1 MKFINIA
8 YKGIKETFRDRRGA
22 AFLMTFPI
30 LFVVLFAFAFGNGFT
45 PFFTR
50 GSNPHEIAVIN
61 HDKGET
67 VFLDNVVQQRNFG
80 DSFSRLLGNATYE
93 NSSTNLFH
101 LNNVSEDKANEM
113 LKSRSIDA
121 LIIIPE
127 NFSEAF
133 ASMINNSVRTEITS
147 TVGAQVMGNTIIG
160 QNPIPNTIAGN
171 NPLPEAS
178 NVSVA
183 LIIKGDTGYID
194 FGTTQAA
201 ITELLDHYKDNVI
214 GEAIAGASARDAT
227 FKSQLPG
234 DFVSAEILPLSG
246 TQSFSLFDYLVPG
259 LIVFGILLQVSIIT
273 TSLTREIQT
282 GTLNRLKLSKMR
294 SFDLLLGTF
303 ILWLLITIIQVLVL
317 IIVAIVLGYKWQG
330 DVSSLGL
337 ATIIG
342 IIAGMASISL
352 ALLIAAFVTNERQ
365 AGSLS
370 AMIAVPM
377 AFLAGTFM
385 PLPKEAIGQF
395 NGRTYQIYD
404 ILPWTHAITALR
416 SVLTYGSGVN
426 GDVIFEVRSLIIL
439 ASILFVVGVVTFSR
453 VRLRAEG

>member
-8 YKGIKETFRDRRGA
+8 SKGIKETFRDRKGFL
-22 AFLMTFPI
+22 FLMTFPI
-30 LFVVLFAFAFGNGFT
+30 LFVILFAFAFGNGFT

-67 VFLDNVVQQRNFG
+67 VYLDNVIQQRDFG

-101 LNNVSEDKANEM
+101 LNNVSEDKANDM

-127 NFSEAF
+127 NFSGAF
-133 ASMINNSVRTEITS
+133 TSMINSSVRTEITS
-147 TVGAQVMGNTIIG
+147 TVGAQAMGNIIAG
-160 QNPIPNTIAGN
+160 QNPTPNTVAAS
-171 NPLPEAS
+171 NPLPQVG
-178 NVSVA
+178 NVTAA

-194 FGTTQAA
+194 FGTTQTA
-201 ITELLDHYKDNVI
+201 ITELLEHYKNSVI
-214 GEAIAGASARDAT
+214 GEATAGASVSIGMP
-227 FKSQLPG
+227 KNPIPS
-234 DFVSAEILPLSG
+234 DFISAEILSISG

-259 LIVFGILLQVSIIT
+259 LIVFGVLLQVSIIA

-303 ILWLLITIIQVLVL
+303 ISWLLITMIQVLVL
-317 IIVAIVLGYKWQG
+317 IIVAIALGYKWQG
-330 DVSSLGL
+330 GISSLWL
-337 ATIIG
+337 ATVIG

-377 AFLAGTFM
+377 AFLAGAFM

-404 ILPWTHAITALR
+404 ILPWTHAISALR
-416 SVLTYGSGVN
+416 SVLTYGSGLN
-426 GDVIFEVRSLIIL
+426 GDVIFEVRFLIIL
-439 ASILFVVGVVTFSR
+439 ASILFVVGVFTFSR
-453 VRLRAEG
+453 VRLRAER